1 MRGDIICFT
10 NRYPLALRQEISLKV
25 ERHSMLGLR
34 ARDPDM
40 RRKFFLLYHESLGKN
55 LFARLQYIIQNQ
67 DWEAM
72 SDVFWLKQGLDLL
85 LAILI
90 EEKPI
95 TLAPNSARVVPLLPS
110 QNPGAQ
116 HQPPAMPEGPE
127 EVASMFDSIVMKH
140 TQFLS
145 AASKLQVIA
154 NYLITLLRR
163 HGAFFC
169 PVKSKIVTNYIRL
182 FGVLSAGSWINLN
195 R

>member
-1 MRGDIICFT
+1 
-10 NRYPLALRQEISLKV
+10 
-25 ERHSMLGLR
+25 MLGLR

-40 RRKFFLLYHESLGKN
+40 RRKFFLLYHESLGNN

-110 QNPGAQ
+110 QNPGVH
-116 HQPPAMPEGPE
+116 HQPPVMPEGPE

-140 TQFLS
+140 SQFLS

-154 NYLITLLRR
+154 ESLWC
-163 HGAFFC
+163 F
-169 PVKSKIVTNYIRL
+169 RL
-182 FGVLSAGSWINLN
+182 SC
-195 R
+195 